1 MRTAGV
7 SGLGEESVY
16 ENDRRRRMGRIDA
29 ESSVGGQRSMV
40 RRPDMSTNPL
50 TPIPLGS
57 PHVAEPPMFPRFGF
71 DDLDRERAN
80 KRTYSRRKIQC
91 ELFLIDRN
99 TDTVLRC
106 RTEDISDAGVYATA
120 PIGYG
125 LAVGQRYELRIACVN
140 GSHAASAELIPSL
153 GFATVTRLEIEV
165 QRGDAHR
172 VGFSM
177 KFDVPQ
183 LIPV

>member
-1 MRTAGV
+1 
-7 SGLGEESVY
+7 
-16 ENDRRRRMGRIDA
+16 
-29 ESSVGGQRSMV
+29 
-40 RRPDMSTNPL
+40 MSTNPL

-57 PHVAEPPMFPRFGF
+57 PHIAEPPMFPRFGF
-71 DDLDRERAN
+71 GDLDRAN
-80 KRTYSRRKIQC
+80 QKRRSYSRRKIQC

-106 RTEDISDAGVYATA
+106 RTEDVSDAGLYATA

-125 LAVGQRYELRIACVN
+125 IGIGQRYELRIAS
-140 GSHAASAELIPSL
+140 GDAARASSAEMIPSL
-153 GFATVTRLEIEV
+153 GFATVTRLEIDV
-165 QRGDAHR
+165 QRGDSHR

-183 LIPV
+183 LIPI

>member
-1 MRTAGV
+1 
-7 SGLGEESVY
+7 
-16 ENDRRRRMGRIDA
+16 
-29 ESSVGGQRSMV
+29 
-40 RRPDMSTNPL
+40 MSTNPL

-57 PHVAEPPMFPRFGF
+57 PHIAEPPMFPRFGYS
-71 DDLDRERAN
+71 DLDRDKVN
-80 KRTYSRRKIQC
+80 KRSYSRRKIRC

-106 RTEDISDAGVYATA
+106 KTEDISDAGLYATA

-125 LAVGQRYELRIACVN
+125 LAMGQRYELRIACADSS
-140 GSHAASAELIPSL
+140 GGASMEMVPSL
-153 GFATVTRLEIEV
+153 GFATVTRLEIDV
-165 QRGDAHR
+165 CRGDAHR

-183 LIPV
+183 LIPI

>member
-1 MRTAGV
+1 
-7 SGLGEESVY
+7 
-16 ENDRRRRMGRIDA
+16 
-29 ESSVGGQRSMV
+29 
-40 RRPDMSTNPL
+40 MSANPL

-57 PHVAEPPMFPRFGF
+57 PHIAEPPLFPRFGYA
-71 DDLDRERAN
+71 DLDRAKSN
-80 KRTYSRRKIQC
+80 KRSYARRKIQC

-99 TDTVLRC
+99 TDSILRC
-106 RTEDISDAGVYATA
+106 LTEDISDAGLYATA

-125 LAVGQRYELRIACVN
+125 LAIGQRYELRIAC
-140 GSHAASAELIPSL
+140 GSGLRPSSAEMVPSL
-153 GFATVTRLEIEV
+153 GFATVTRLEIDV